1 MMNQERLAKYTGSL
15 LLLQLVGGIFLNF
28 FLLQKLK
35 FNLDLAEPSSI
46 TLVIGVAT
54 ILALVLSSI
63 NLIIAAIAKHI
74 LNKHSP
80 IHTQLLVAVSVVAF
94 TLTATEYATL
104 GEYVN
109 FFIHMVEQGTQTLS
123 AYEELMKFSLI
134 RARDEI
140 HYMTIA
146 ISSVSI
152 LLFYSL
158 LFRVCQIPKML
169 TGFAIFAGI
178 LQLVALSNTFFQG
191 KVLMMI
197 QLPLLITQILLP
209 MYLFV
214 NGFRVP
220 DTNEED

>member
-1 MMNQERLAKYTGSL
+1 MMNQERLAKFTGSL

-35 FNLDLAEPSSI
+35 FNLDLADPSSI
-46 TLVIGVAT
+46 TLVLGVAT
-54 ILALVLSSI
+54 ILALALSSI

-74 LNKHSP
+74 LSKHSP
-80 IHTQLLVAVSVVAF
+80 IHTQLLMGVSVVAL

-123 AYEELMKFSLI
+123 AYEQLMKFSLV

-146 ISSVSI
+146 ISSVSL
-152 LLFYSL
+152 LLFYIL
-158 LFRVCQIPKML
+158 LFRVCRIPKVL
-169 TGFAIFAGI
+169 TGFAIFAGV

-191 KVLMMI
+191 KVLMVI
-197 QLPLLITQILLP
+197 QLPLLITQVLLP
-209 MYLFV
+209 LYLLV
-214 NGFRVP
+214 KGFRLP
-220 DTNEED
+220 EQGDEE

>member
-1 MMNQERLAKYTGSL
+1 MNQERLAKYTGSL

-35 FNLDLAEPSSI
+35 FNLELADPSSI

-63 NLIIAAIAKHI
+63 NLVIAAIAKHI
-74 LNKHSP
+74 LSKHSP

-109 FFIHMVEQGTQTLS
+109 FFIHMVERGTQTLS

-158 LFRVCQIPKML
+158 LFRVCRIPKML
-169 TGFAIFAGI
+169 TGFAIFAGG
-178 LQLVALSNTFFQG
+178 LQLIALSNTFFQG

-214 NGFRVP
+214 NGFQVP
-220 DTNEED
+220 KAQEED

>member
-54 ILALVLSSI
+54 ILALILSSI

-74 LNKHSP
+74 LSKHSP